1 MDIYSSAGCNAQRGA
16 KGLRATRNF
25 EGAMSMEATNETG
38 KNPAGA
44 QSSAKGAT
52 LTDVLAAA
60 DNVIANV
67 QNMTDEQLIEALE
80 NVDDDSVS
88 RAILGC

>member
-1 MDIYSSAGCNAQRGA
+1 MNCNKCGRFWEECECDA
-16 KGLRATRNF
+16 
-25 EGAMSMEATNETG
+25 S
-38 KNPAGA
+38 A

-60 DNVIANV
+60 DNVIANL

-80 NVDDDSVS
+80 NVEDDSVS